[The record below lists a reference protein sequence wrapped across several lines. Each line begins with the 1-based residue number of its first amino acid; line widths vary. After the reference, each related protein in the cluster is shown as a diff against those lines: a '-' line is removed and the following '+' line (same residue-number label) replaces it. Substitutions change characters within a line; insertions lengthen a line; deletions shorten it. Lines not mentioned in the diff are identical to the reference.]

1 MDAPEGAV
9 LGSLELPF
17 QCLEAG
23 LCLPNLLRLSLPLGL
38 AAFFSWTELADHL
51 ELLGNLWDSSNIQG
65 GRPPVNPRAINRRST
80 PSSSCPLPHLRQSL
94 HALLQ
99 LGSLRGPYPAT

>member
-9 LGSLELPF
+9 LGSPKLPF
-17 QCLEAG
+17 DCLEAG

-51 ELLGNLWDSSNIQG
+51 ELLGNLWDSLNIQG
-65 GRPPVNPRAINRRST
+65 GIPLVNP
-80 PSSSCPLPHLRQSL
+80 
-94 HALLQ
+94 
-99 LGSLRGPYPAT
+99 